1 MTQLSPAAGAEPAA
15 SLGGHSPARPADPGI
30 PKSLVWVLAL
40 GCALRLV
47 PALRRPLETD
57 EDTSL
62 FVSSLS
68 WHDMLAYLHFRDAH
82 PPLFFGL
89 LHIALGMG
97 WPVWLLRLVM
107 VACAVASL
115 VFLFHIVRLWST
127 PRAGVVAAA
136 VAAAMPSL
144 VYYDTWIRMYAPFD
158 TLVLVQAWLFSLLL
172 VQAEFTPAARRAL
185 WIGWTL
191 AGLAA
196 LYTLYLGG
204 FFLAAQLLYA
214 ALMRRD
220 ALAKSLAGVAVCA
233 AAFAPQ
239 LPAVAA
245 QNAAGGGNNLTSFA
259 SHELSTLLLL
269 PGQATLAPELEGWVA
284 VLAACLAWLWVLVTL
299 APTLR
304 AAPRSFLPWLAAAP
318 LLLVAFCFVTH
329 HVIFLDR
336 YYLILAYA
344 LGAWTGVSLM
354 RAPYHARAGR
364 RVACA
369 GLLALLIPWAALFSL
384 DPRFYTADWPGVI
397 SDIRARAQPGDLLL
411 LESGIAE
418 WAVLKPRDLREHPV
432 FLVWSA
438 NNLEQAW
445 RVARRYR
452 RIWLIA
458 HQSRGVDPG
467 LWLLRQIE
475 GSYRLAYFHLHP
487 RLLPA
492 ESVSVGLFVRPGR
505 G

>member
-1 MTQLSPAAGAEPAA
+1 VRNPSPLAAEPTD
-15 SLGGHSPARPADPGI
+15 SSSGRPARPADLGI
-30 PKSLVWVLAL
+30 HKSLVWVLAL

-62 FVSSLS
+62 FVASLS

-115 VFLFHIVRLWST
+115 FFLFQIVRLWST
-127 PRAGVVAAA
+127 PQAGGLAAA
-136 VAAAMPSL
+136 VAAGMPSL
-144 VYYDTWIRMYAPFD
+144 VYYDTWIRMYAPFYA
-158 TLVLVQAWLFSLLL
+158 LVLLQLWLFSLLL
-172 VQAEFTPAARRAL
+172 VHADLSRGTRRAL

-196 LYTLYLGG
+196 MYTLYLGG
-204 FFLAAQLLYA
+204 FFIAAQLLYA
-214 ALMRRD
+214 ALIRRD
-220 ALAKSLAGVAVCA
+220 ALGKSLAGVAVCA

-245 QNAAGGGNNLTSFA
+245 QNAGGGGNNLASFA
-259 SHELSTLLLL
+259 SHKLSTLLLL
-269 PGQATLAPELEGWVA
+269 PGQATLAPQLEGWVA
-284 VLAACLAWLWVLVTL
+284 VLAACLAWLWLLVTL

-304 AAPRSFLPWLAAAP
+304 AGPRSLLPWLAVAP
-318 LLLVAFCFVTH
+318 LLLVGFCFVTH

-354 RAPYHARAGR
+354 SAAQHAFAARRRAG
-364 RVACA
+364 A
-369 GLLALLIPWAALFSL
+369 GLLALLIPWASLFSL
-384 DPRFYTADWPGVI
+384 DPAFYTADWPGVI
-397 SDIRARAQPGDLLL
+397 SDIRTRAQPGDLLL

-432 FLVWSA
+432 FMVWSA
-438 NNLEQAW
+438 GNREQAW

-452 RIWLIA
+452 RIWFIA
-458 HQSRGVDPG
+458 HQPRGVDPD
-467 LWLLRQIE
+467 LWLLRRIE

-487 RLLPA
+487 RMLPA
-492 ESVSVGLFVRPGR
+492 ESVSVGLFVRSG
-505 G
+505 GG